1 MINSVKLDTS
11 VLGVFGTCDP
21 FPKMLKLTAMYS
33 QLLKGGQ
40 QFAVVTVGSWEM
52 SGCLET
58 MAVADAKKQTFLL
71 S

>member
-1 MINSVKLDTS
+1 M
-11 VLGVFGTCDP
+11 LGVFGTCDP
-21 FPKMLKLTAMYS
+21 FPKMLKLTALYS